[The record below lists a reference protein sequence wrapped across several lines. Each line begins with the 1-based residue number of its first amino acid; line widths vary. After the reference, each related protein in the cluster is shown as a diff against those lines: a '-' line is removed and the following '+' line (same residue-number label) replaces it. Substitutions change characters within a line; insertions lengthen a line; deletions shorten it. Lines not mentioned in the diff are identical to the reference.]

1 MKIVCVVHGGARGA
15 RFFSC
20 FRCQMSAEVG
30 GRGLQHHGSQSA
42 VAAAVRPG
50 VRTVGGWT
58 LTPYPAVSMSDA
70 LSGARCPQI
79 ERTGGNTR
87 LCSTPLCFFY
97 IYIFQK
103 QVGYAGFWQPHRWSP
118 GLSPRYQRWGER
130 VLAHPNRDSG
140 GRGRYSFC
148 LGFVLVWSSWRC
160 FRSKESAPCQHRNGE
175 NFEEDLRFRFNRS
188 FFRRPY

>member
-1 MKIVCVVHGGARGA
+1 MRSSYIFVAWFCFCFEVCVKIVCVVHGGARGA

-42 VAAAVRPG
+42 VQAAVRPG
-50 VRTVGGWT
+50 VRMVGGWT

-87 LCSTPLCFFY
+87 LCSTIMCVFCCS
-97 IYIFQK
+97 IK
-103 QVGYAGFWQPHRWSP
+103 QYGFVNH
-118 GLSPRYQRWGER
+118 
-130 VLAHPNRDSG
+130 
-140 GRGRYSFC
+140 FC
-148 LGFVLVWSSWRC
+148 NFPTRFPEFWFLGFFWVSLLLGDV
-160 FRSKESAPCQHRNGE
+160 F
-175 NFEEDLRFRFNRS
+175 S
-188 FFRRPY
+188 FF